1 MKKTLLLILLSVVA
15 CQKTLPEEALLK
27 MFQQELDTIDRYQGD
42 YVAYTSYQVSIFE
55 EKQDQTNAQIKS
67 INKKFSQMSDL
78 EKNRYQKDW
87 QKKFQPVVDE
97 IYQKTQPMLASVQQ
111 NLTPVQEAK
120 IQELMVQLEYQQ
132 KKSTDVKL
140 LPQFYNEP

>member
-1 MKKTLLLILLSVVA
+1 MKKILFFILVGLVC
-15 CQKTLPEEALLK
+15 CQKAPPEDKLLVL
-27 MFQQELDTIDRYQGD
+27 FQQELDTIDRYQGD
-42 YVAYTSYQVSIFE
+42 YMAYTAYQVSIFE

-78 EKNRYQKDW
+78 EKNQYQRDW

-97 IYQKTQPMLASVQQ
+97 IYQKTQPMLAGVQK

-120 IQELMVQLEYQQ
+120 IQELMVQLEYKQ
-132 KKSTDVKL
+132 KQSTDVKL
-140 LPQFYNEP
+140 LPQFYH